1 MAEKAGEW
9 MANHK
14 VKFRRK
20 HVPTKVSFV
29 AKITS
34 HSLRNPGHTS
44 LMVVIVFD
52 LLIGCF
58 QVELIEEGP
67 PRKLKVEFRSTETG
81 ETATEE
87 FNTVR
92 S

>member
-1 MAEKAGEW
+1 
-9 MANHK
+9 
-14 VKFRRK
+14 
-20 HVPTKVSFV
+20 
-29 AKITS
+29 
-34 HSLRNPGHTS
+34 
-44 LMVVIVFD
+44 MVVIVFD
-52 LLIGCF
+52 FLIGCF

-87 FNTVR
+87 FNTVH